1 MVAALEHVPVLRE
14 AVVRLLVHR
23 PGGVYVDATVGAAG
37 HARAILQAAG
47 PGARLV
53 GLDRDPEAVARAAE
67 ALASFGDAVLLS
79 RANFSELEAKLRE
92 LRLGPVDGILFDLGV
107 SSFQLLD
114 RRRGFTYQ
122 DPDAPLDMRMD
133 PSLPETAADLLN
145 TRSEGELVR
154 IFREL
159 GEERWAARVA
169 RRVVQR
175 RRRQPFSRSGELV
188 ECIKQAIPAPA
199 RRAGGH
205 PARRIFQAL
214 RIAVNDE
221 LGHLERALPQAL
233 RCLAPGGRIVVI
245 SFHSLEDRLVKQ
257 ALGRAAREGDPV
269 RVRLLLRR
277 PLRPQAAEVAANPRA
292 RSARL
297 RAAERVWEGEGAA

>member
-1 MVAALEHVPVLRE
+1 M
-14 AVVRLLVHR
+14 RLLVPR
-23 PGGVYVDATVGAAG
+23 PGGVYVDATVGAGG

-67 ALASFGDAVLLS
+67 ALAPFGDAAVLL

-92 LRLGPVDGILFDLGV
+92 LQLGPVDGVLFDLGV

-133 PSLPETAADLLN
+133 PALPETAADLLN
-145 TRSEGELVR
+145 TRSEAELAR

-169 RRVVQR
+169 RRVVER
-175 RRRQPFSRSGELV
+175 RRRHPFSRSGELV
-188 ECIKQAIPAPA
+188 ECVKEAIPAPA
-199 RRAGGH
+199 RRTGGH

-214 RIAVNDE
+214 RLAVNDE

-233 RCLAPGGRIVVI
+233 RCLAAGGRIVVI
-245 SFHSLEDRLVKQ
+245 SFHSLEDRLVKR
-257 ALGRAAREGDPV
+257 ALLRAAREGDPV
-269 RVRLLLRR
+269 QVRLLLRK
-277 PLRPQAAEVAANPRA
+277 PLRPEAAEVAANPRA

-297 RAAERVWEGEGAA
+297 RAAERVWAGEGAA